1 MPYRIVVDGP
11 GFLKECLPPHPPVI
25 VKRGWKMLRT
35 KDRCQER
42 LKKRQDVVENIEGL
56 FPAKWRR

>member
-1 MPYRIVVDGP
+1 VLAPT
-11 GFLKECLPPHPPVI
+11 PPVI

-42 LKKRQDVVENIEGL
+42 LKKRLDVVENIEGL
-56 FPAKWRR
+56 FAAKWRR